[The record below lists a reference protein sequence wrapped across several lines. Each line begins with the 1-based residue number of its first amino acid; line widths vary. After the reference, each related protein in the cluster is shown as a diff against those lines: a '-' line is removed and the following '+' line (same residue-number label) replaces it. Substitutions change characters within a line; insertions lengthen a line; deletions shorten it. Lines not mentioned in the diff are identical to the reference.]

1 MIKINKSNILSFS
14 NPKKK
19 KKKLHENLISEK
31 KYIFILT
38 NNYALNLLDN

>member
-19 KKKLHENLISEK
+19 KKLHENLISEK
-31 KYIFILT
+31 IYIFILK

>member
-19 KKKLHENLISEK
+19 LHENLISEK
-31 KYIFILT
+31 KYIFILK

>member
-19 KKKLHENLISEK
+19 KLHENLISEK
-31 KYIFILT
+31 IYIFILK